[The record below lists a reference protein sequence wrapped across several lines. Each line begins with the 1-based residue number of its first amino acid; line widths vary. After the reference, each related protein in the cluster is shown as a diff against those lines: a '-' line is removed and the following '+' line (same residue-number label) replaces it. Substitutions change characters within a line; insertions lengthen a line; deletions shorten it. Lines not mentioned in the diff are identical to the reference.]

1 MTPAQKAARARAEA
15 ALEAMRAQ
23 GIIVPDLPAV
33 TGGDGNKDGKK
44 KFVVY
49 GK

>member
-15 ALEAMRAQ
+15 ALEAMRAT
-23 GIIVPDLPAV
+23 GAIVPDLPAPGA
-33 TGGDGNKDGKK
+33 TTEKK
-44 KFVVY
+44 KIVIY